1 MLYHHTTT
9 HRNVRSHTTDP
20 ASHGNKS
27 VPVLLQA
34 GKLIYCSSKDIP
46 RWSPEVHSDLHDS
59 VILQCAGSESA
70 ELAWGKGGSSK
81 IRLQLA
87 LEKEEKEKQTTPL
100 ITRISSRSRCAAK
113 LQQCFCPP
121 LSWCHWM
128 RDCEVNR
135 HKGLRSSQHCLAFL
149 LPNTNGYLGW
159 SMSQFSS
166 SERSCFKGSLTLQ
179 MSEPFPLLQVRPV
192 HGLWP
197 DAGLSHRA

>member
-121 LSWCHWM
+121 LSDTAQTDWQYYCQDEKLSGHA
-128 RDCEVNR
+128 
-135 HKGLRSSQHCLAFL
+135 LIL
-149 LPNTNGYLGW
+149 L
-159 SMSQFSS
+159 
-166 SERSCFKGSLTLQ
+166 SCPGSLLN
-179 MSEPFPLLQVRPV
+179 LHCKGRI
-192 HGLWP
+192 
-197 DAGLSHRA
+197 HRYI